1 MTPPR
6 LLYRLKFKVNCSCRG
21 LVGGQKPHPLGKD
34 PETSRFVEG
43 QVTGVASSC
52 SPQSEPL
59 RKSSL
64 RLQAERV
71 ESAGHILCSGTR
83 ALQLWSGQRSS
94 RTACEAQRSRGRR
107 KDGWAWPRAGGVAA
121 GNRQCTRNAG
131 AAVSGRRAA
140 FDFLTVLLWEVGLPW
155 LLPPN

>member
-1 MTPPR
+1 MPPPR

-21 LVGGQKPHPLGKD
+21 LVGGQKPHPRGKD

-52 SPQSEPL
+52 SPQSEPQ

-71 ESAGHILCSGTR
+71 ESRQGTFSALGPGLFSSGADSAAAAPPAR
-83 ALQLWSGQRSS
+83 PS
-94 RTACEAQRSRGRR
+94 TACEARGRR
-107 KDGWAWPRAGGVAA
+107 MGVAP
-121 GNRQCTRNAG
+121 GG
-131 AAVSGRRAA
+131 GRGRGKS
-140 FDFLTVLLWEVGLPW
+140 TVYAKCRRRCLWPQGCL
-155 LLPPN
+155 